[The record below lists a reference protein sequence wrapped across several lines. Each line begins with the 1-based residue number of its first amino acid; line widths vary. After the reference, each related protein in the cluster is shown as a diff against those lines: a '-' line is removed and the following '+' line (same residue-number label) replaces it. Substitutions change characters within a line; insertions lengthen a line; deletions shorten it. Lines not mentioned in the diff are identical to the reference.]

1 MIINKRIDHATA
13 DIVETG
19 VSMRLASEGDAALC
33 FLRKLGVGEDVIQR
47 ILDPAG
53 ARRQA
58 CRLPRPAMLVLL
70 RPPGLRL
77 VT

>member
-1 MIINKRIDHATA
+1 MIINKRVDHATA

-19 VSMRLASEGDAALC
+19 VSMRLTSEGEAALR
-33 FLRKLGVGEDVIQR
+33 FLRSLGVGEDVILR

-53 ARRQA
+53 ARRQV
-58 CRLPRPAMLVLL
+58 CRLPRPAALVLL